1 MTRCPLEKLQPFTF
15 PQTIYKHIPFPNI
28 AKPGYFSIQGTKH
41 VPFVLFKIIGVI
53 FFMKG
58 ILIFR
63 FSLCRCVL
71 LVLVGYPPQCLDI
84 HCQFY
89 LLDAYPT
96 NSIEFL
102 RILYKGHSLRHIYF
116 KYFFSLFAVNFNY
129 PFLIQV
135 TLIQV
140 TTVCVVSVFLMAL
153 VLGLEKHCP

>member
-1 MTRCPLEKLQPFTF
+1 MQMCITCISWLSSTM
-15 PQTIYKHIPFPNI
+15 
-28 AKPGYFSIQGTKH
+28 PGH
-41 VPFVLFKIIGVI
+41 
-53 FFMKG
+53 
-58 ILIFR
+58 
-63 FSLCRCVL
+63 SLC
-71 LVLVGYPPQCLDI
+71 QI
-84 HCQFY
+84 Y

-96 NSIEFL
+96 NSIGFL